1 MSSAL
6 SNAILMQ
13 AHMASNTMAKPRKGI
28 VSSYNANTHSVKVR
42 IQPNDD
48 ETGWLSLAA
57 AAVGNEWGVI
67 FAPSIG
73 DQVDVH
79 FEEGNAESGFVCSR
93 FFDDQDRPMAVPSG
107 EFWIV
112 HKTGS
117 YQKFTND
124 GKASINGQAE
134 IDMTAPTIMIQAT
147 GDVNVMAAGQANVTA
162 PVINLGAAGA
172 ALKAILTSAFASL
185 FNGHTHKTNGTGV
198 QSDPP
203 LQQADGSHMTSTVKA
218 S

>member
-13 AHMASNTMAKPRKGI
+13 AHMASNTMAKPRRGI

-57 AAVGNEWGVI
+57 AAVGNGWGII

-79 FEEGNAESGFVCSR
+79 FEEGSAESGFVCSR

-107 EFWIV
+107 EFWMV

-117 YQKFTND
+117 FLKFTND
-124 GKASINGQAE
+124 GKILVNGAAE
-134 IDMTAPTIMIQAT
+134 IDVTTPVVNIVATGSANITAPQ
-147 GDVNVMAAGQANVTA
+147 
-162 PVINLGAAGA
+162 INLGASGA
-172 ALKAILTSAFASL
+172 SLLSVLTSTFATL
-185 FNGHTHKTNGTGV
+185 YDGHTHKSNGTGV
-198 QSDPP
+198 QTDAPAQKSGP
-203 LQQADGSHMTSTVKA
+203 SHMTSTVKA

>member
-1 MSSAL
+1 MSAL
-6 SNAILMQ
+6 ANAMRLQ
-13 AHMASNTMAKPRKGI
+13 AQLAGNTEAKPRKGI
-28 VSSYNANTHSVKVR
+28 ISSYNPNTHSVKVR

-57 AAVGNEWGVI
+57 AAVGNDWGVI

-79 FEEGNAESGFVCSR
+79 FEEGDANSGFVCSR

-107 EFWIV
+107 EFWMV

-117 YQKFTND
+117 FLKFTSD
-124 GKASINGQAE
+124 GKISVNGSAE
-134 IDMTAPTIMIQAT
+134 IDVTTPV
-147 GDVNVMAAGQANVTA
+147 VNIVASGAANVTA
-162 PVINLGAAGA
+162 PQINLGASGSS
-172 ALKAILTSAFASL
+172 LLSVLTSTFATLYNS
-185 FNGHTHKTNGTGV
+185 HTHKSNGSGV
-198 QSDPP
+198 QTDTPQ
-203 LQQADGSHMTSTVKA
+203 QQASATHMTSTVKA

>member
-1 MSSAL
+1 MSAL
-6 SNAILMQ
+6 ANAMRLQ
-13 AHMASNTMAKPRKGI
+13 AAMERNTEAKPRKGI
-28 VSSYNANTHSVKVR
+28 VSSYNPRTYSVKVL
-42 IQPNDD
+42 IQPNGD
-48 ETGWLSLAA
+48 ESGWLSLAA
-57 AAVGNEWGVI
+57 AAVGNGWGII

-79 FEEGNAESGFVCSR
+79 FEEGSSESGFVCSR

-107 EFWIV
+107 EFWMV
-112 HKTGS
+112 HKSGS

-124 GKASINGQAE
+124 GKVNINGQAE
-134 IDMTAPTIMIQAT
+134 IDMSAPTIMIQAT
-147 GDVNVMAAGQANVTA
+147 GNVNVMAGGQANVTA

-172 ALKAILTSAFASL
+172 ALKSILTSAFASL
-185 FNGHTHKTNGTGV
+185 FNGHTHKSNGSGV
-198 QSDPP
+198 QTDAP

>member
-1 MSSAL
+1 MSAL
-6 SNAILMQ
+6 ANAMRLQ
-13 AHMASNTMAKPRKGI
+13 AQLAGNTEAKPRKGI
-28 VSSYNANTHSVKVR
+28 ISSYNPNTHSVKVR

-57 AAVGNEWGVI
+57 AAVGNDWGVI

-79 FEEGNAESGFVCSR
+79 FEEGNANSGFVCSR

-107 EFWIV
+107 EFWMV

-117 YQKFTND
+117 FQKFTSD
-124 GKASINGQAE
+124 GKVSINGQAE
-134 IDMTAPTIMIQAT
+134 IDMSAPTIMIQAT
-147 GDVNVMAAGQANVTA
+147 GNVNVMAAGQANVTA

-185 FNGHTHKTNGTGV
+185 FNGHTHKSNGSGV
-198 QSDPP
+198 QTDPP
-203 LQQADGSHMTSTVKA
+203 QQQADSSHMTSTVKA